1 MFENEGDIKVHTAY
15 YLPKVE
21 IKDCN
26 FMIDRK
32 TFFDQP
38 VKRHMRTYDNI
49 CKIPTAQADGYTTGC
64 MLDYNYFKQYYKMI
78 AIDFSKQ
85 QALDSD
91 SKN

>member
-1 MFENEGDIKVHTAY
+1 MFENEADIKVHTAY

-21 IKDCN
+21 INHCN

-32 TFFDQP
+32 NFFDQP

-49 CKIPTAQADGYTTGC
+49 CKVPAAQADGYTTGC
-64 MLDYNYFKQYYKMI
+64 VLDYNYFKQYYKMI
-78 AIDFSKQ
+78 ATEFSKQ

>member
-78 AIDFSKQ
+78 ATDFSKE

>member
-1 MFENEGDIKVHTAY
+1 MFENEADIKVHTAY

-21 IKDCN
+21 INDCN

-32 TFFDQP
+32 NFFDQP

-49 CKIPTAQADGYTTGC
+49 CKVLAAQADGYTTGC
-64 MLDYNYFKQYYKMI
+64 VLDYNYFKQYYKMI
-78 AIDFSKQ
+78 ATEFSKQ